1 MMRMLATPLTR
12 SGLPRRLASILA
24 LSALVTPLAWSLPPP
39 GQRAQ
44 PSQAPQ
50 ASQAPQE
57 EGATITPNYKD
68 ADLSQIIQAVSEV
81 TGKNFIIDPRVNAKV
96 TMLSATPMSPEAFY
110 QAFLSVLQ
118 VYGYVAVP
126 AGKVI
131 KIIPNTDVRQSP
143 SIDLPN
149 SVSSTSD
156 EIVTQIITMK
166 NVSAAQLVPLLRPLI
181 PQQGHLAAYA
191 PGNMLII
198 SDRASNVSRIM
209 RIIERMDESGDEP
222 IEVIALQNA
231 SASEVVR
238 TINQLYQGGG
248 AAGGEGGGA
257 PVKIVADERTN
268 SVLISGERSLRL
280 KAKALV
286 LDLDTPRRGGAG
298 DTEVR
303 YLLYADAEKL
313 ADKLKGQ
320 ASATAKA
327 QGGPANG
334 AAPPAA
340 AGGGGGGG
348 TSNVDAS
355 VTIWADVPTNA
366 LIMTAPPKI
375 MKNLMAVIDKLDIR
389 RAQVEVEALI
399 VEVDVN
405 KSANIGV
412 QWLLDGGNSY
422 GYGVT
427 NLPGS
432 SGSSIVDI
440 AAAALAGVSGIN
452 NGGET
457 ATTLPGETGVQPA
470 TGLGTAIG
478 GAGAASSIS
487 SVIPNGATFALGR
500 YNSNTGRGFAAVI
513 QALRSDA
520 TSNIISTPRII
531 TMNNEEA
538 EVKVTQEIPLITG
551 QYTSSTAAVNGTTS
565 PFETIQR
572 EEVGTILKVTPHISE
587 GDTVQLKIEQED
599 SAPGAK
605 IADSAD
611 ISTNKRSIKT
621 TILIEDGGIIVLG
634 GLMQDT
640 VTESEDRVPLLGAIP
655 LLGNLFKSRSGSRQ
669 KSNLL
674 VFLRP
679 KILRDQPATE
689 AVSAS
694 KYNEI
699 RDEERTLH
707 KGKITLLP
715 GEKQPS
721 IPQIQPSSPD
731 ARQHGTP
738 RVAPAPQPVPA
749 PQIAP
754 PSSQVA
760 PAPHAA
766 PPPSQPAPA
775 ATVAPPLS
783 QPAPTPQPAPAP
795 QPPGPQ
801 PLPR

>member
-1 MMRMLATPLTR
+1 MQRGQAPE
-12 SGLPRRLASILA
+12 
-24 LSALVTPLAWSLPPP
+24 PPP
-39 GQRAQ
+39 VQRG
-44 PSQAPQ
+44 QAPQ
-50 ASQAPQE
+50 

-96 TMLSATPMSPEAFY
+96 TMLSATPMSPAAFY
-110 QAFLSVLQ
+110 EAFLSVLQ

-126 AGKVI
+126 SGKVI

-231 SASEVVR
+231 SATEVVR

-248 AAGGEGGGA
+248 AVGGEGGGA

-327 QGGPANG
+327 QGGPAAG
-334 AAPPAA
+334 ATPP
-340 AGGGGGGG
+340 GGGGGGG

-399 VEVDVN
+399 VEVSVN

-440 AAAALAGVSGIN
+440 AAAALAGVSGITN
-452 NGGET
+452 NGIGNT
-457 ATTLPGETGVQPA
+457 ATNTTGIGT

-478 GAGAASSIS
+478 AG
-487 SVIPNGATFALGR
+487 
-500 YNSNTGRGFAAVI
+500 
-513 QALRSDA
+513 
-520 TSNIISTPRII
+520 
-531 TMNNEEA
+531 
-538 EVKVTQEIPLITG
+538 
-551 QYTSSTAAVNGTTS
+551 
-565 PFETIQR
+565 
-572 EEVGTILKVTPHISE
+572 
-587 GDTVQLKIEQED
+587 
-599 SAPGAK
+599 
-605 IADSAD
+605 
-611 ISTNKRSIKT
+611 
-621 TILIEDGGIIVLG
+621 
-634 GLMQDT
+634 
-640 VTESEDRVPLLGAIP
+640 
-655 LLGNLFKSRSGSRQ
+655 GS
-669 KSNLL
+669 
-674 VFLRP
+674 
-679 KILRDQPATE
+679 
-689 AVSAS
+689 
-694 KYNEI
+694 
-699 RDEERTLH
+699 
-707 KGKITLLP
+707 
-715 GEKQPS
+715 
-721 IPQIQPSSPD
+721 
-731 ARQHGTP
+731 
-738 RVAPAPQPVPA
+738 APAPA
-749 PQIAP
+749 R
-754 PSSQVA
+754 
-760 PAPHAA
+760 
-766 PPPSQPAPA
+766 
-775 ATVAPPLS
+775 
-783 QPAPTPQPAPAP
+783 
-795 QPPGPQ
+795 
-801 PLPR
+801 PRAYPR

>member
-1 MMRMLATPLTR
+1 MTRPERISRGLLVCTLSLSLAT
-12 SGLPRRLASILA
+12 LAA
-24 LSALVTPLAWSLPPP
+24 AAPP
-39 GQRAQ
+39 GAPNLQQR
-44 PSQAPQ
+44 PQ
-50 ASQAPQE
+50 

-96 TMLSATPMSPEAFY
+96 TMLSSTPMSPDAFY

-131 KIIPNTDVRQSP
+131 KIVPNTDARQLP

-149 SVSSTSD
+149 NVSATSD
-156 EIVTQIITMK
+156 EMVTQIITMK

-181 PQQGHLAAYA
+181 PQSGHLAAY
-191 PGNMLII
+191 PNGNMLII
-198 SDRASNVSRIM
+198 SDRASNVARIM
-209 RIIERMDESGDEP
+209 KIIERMDESGDEP
-222 IEVIALQNA
+222 IEVIQLKNA
-231 SASEVVR
+231 SATELVR
-238 TINQLYQGGG
+238 TINQLNGGT
-248 AAGGEGGGA
+248 AAGGGEGGT
-257 PVKIVADERTN
+257 PVKVVADERTN
-268 SVLISGERSLRL
+268 SVLISGEKSLRL

-286 LDLDTPRRGGAG
+286 LDLDTPRAGGAG

-320 ASATAKA
+320 ATATAKA
-327 QGGPANG
+327 QNGPQAG
-334 AAPPAA
+334 AGATPS
-340 AGGGGGGG
+340 AGGGG
-348 TSNVDAS
+348 SPNVDAS

-389 RAQVEVEALI
+389 RAQVEVEAMI

-405 KSANIGV
+405 KSANLGV
-412 QWLLDGGNSY
+412 QWLLDGGTSL
-422 GYGVT
+422 GYGVI

-432 SGSSIVDI
+432 NGTSIVDI
-440 AAAALAGVSGIN
+440 AAAALGGVSGLASS
-452 NGGET
+452 GLTST
-457 ATTLPGETGVQPA
+457 ATTGTTGA
-470 TGLGTAIG
+470 T
-478 GAGAASSIS
+478 AASGIS
-487 SVIPNGATFALGR
+487 SLIPNGATFAVGT
-500 YNSNTGRGFAAVI
+500 YNSNTQKGFAALI
-513 QALRSDA
+513 QALRSDGS
-520 TSNIISTPRII
+520 SNIISTPRII

-551 QYTSSTAAVNGTTS
+551 QYTSSQSQVNGTTS

-587 GDTVQLKIEQED
+587 GDTIQLKVEQED
-599 SAPGAK
+599 SSPGAK
-605 IADSAD
+605 LADSAD

-640 VTESEDRVPLLGAIP
+640 VTESEDRVPVLGAIP

-679 KILRDQPATE
+679 RILRDQAATQQ
-689 AVSAS
+689 VST
-694 KYNEI
+694 KRYDEI
-699 RDEERTLH
+699 REEERTLH

-715 GEKQPS
+715 GERQPS
-721 IPQIQPSSPD
+721 LPAIPASSPN
-731 ARQHGTP
+731 AVNAQAPVPGTP
-738 RVAPAPQPVPA
+738 VYIAPSAQPVPA
-749 PQIAP
+749 PQ
-754 PSSQVA
+754 
-760 PAPHAA
+760 PAQGA
-766 PPPSQPAPA
+766 
-775 ATVAPPLS
+775 
-783 QPAPTPQPAPAP
+783 QPAPAP
-795 QPPGPQ
+795 QAAPPLTQPAAPLSQPATQPQ
-801 PLPR
+801 PTPPPPIATSPQAAPAPQPTRPASPQ